1 MARFALRPRA
11 KTPRPPKPEKPPKPR
26 RRLALRP
33 LTPRGWRIAFWVTLG
48 LVAAALY
55 AVTVP
60 IAVQLYD
67 VPIEIVFVAV
77 AAHIAALPLAVWRPR
92 EASVLAVVAA
102 VVLMLLSGPGAD
114 NAPWPW
120 AVAPL
125 ITQVLVLAV
134 VAWRD
139 TWWWALAAWA
149 GSCVAS
155 VLVALVYFTQH
166 TFSDSITDVVVF
178 ANIAVFALAVAVAV
192 RLLARTR
199 VQLATEQATSSTE
212 REKRQVLDERARIAR
227 ELHDVVAHSMSLL
240 NVQATSAPYRH
251 PGLSPEVVTEFEEI
265 AAHTRTTL
273 AEMRRLLGV
282 LRSDEGVDA
291 EAAGRSPGTSPAPA
305 AGAGGSG
312 AGSASSASSAT
323 EVLGA
328 HGDNPTLVLGG
339 PGGTSPTVVLEPQPG
354 LRELP
359 ALIEKARAAGAEILF
374 QPGEALGHP
383 VDDIVGL
390 AAYRIVQEG
399 LSNALRHAPGATITV
414 ELERDSRMLEVTVV
428 NAAPVGAVRRSTGQ
442 LAGAGFG
449 LQGMRERAAAVG
461 GTVQYGPMPGGGY
474 RVDAVLPA
482 AAGGAS

>member
-1 MARFALRPRA
+1 MPRFGLRRRA
-11 KTPRPPKPEKPPKPR
+11 ETPHPPRPAKPARPSKPEKPATPR
-26 RRLALRP
+26 RRFALRP
-33 LTPRGWRIAFWVTLG
+33 LTPRGWRIAFWVALG

-60 IAVQLYD
+60 ISVELYD
-67 VPIEIVFVAV
+67 VPIEIVFVVV

-92 EASVLAVVAA
+92 EASVLSVVAVVA
-102 VVLMLLSGPGAD
+102 LMLLSGPGAGS
-114 NAPWPW
+114 APWPW

-166 TFSDSITDVVVF
+166 TFSDSITGIVVF

-212 REKRQVLDERARIAR
+212 RGRRQVLDERARIAR

-251 PGLSPEVVTEFEEI
+251 PGLSPEIVTEFEEI
-265 AAHTRTTL
+265 AAQTRTTL

-282 LRSDEGVDA
+282 LRSDEDLPAADA
-291 EAAGRSPGTSPAPA
+291 AAPAPAPA
-305 AGAGGSG
+305 ASPSPRAD
-312 AGSASSASSAT
+312 
-323 EVLGA
+323 
-328 HGDNPTLVLGG
+328 DNPTLVLGT
-339 PGGTSPTVVLEPQPG
+339 PGGTAPTVVLEPQPG

-359 ALIEKARAAGAEILF
+359 ALVEKARAAGAEILF

-428 NAAPVGAVRRSTGQ
+428 NAPPPGGVRKSTGQ